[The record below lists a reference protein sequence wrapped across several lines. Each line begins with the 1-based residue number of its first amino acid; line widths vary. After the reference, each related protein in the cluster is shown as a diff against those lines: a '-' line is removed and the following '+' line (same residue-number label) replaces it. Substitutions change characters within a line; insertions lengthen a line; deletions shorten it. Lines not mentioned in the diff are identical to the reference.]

1 MSLSESFVIY
11 RSVCVAPALIIVSDR
26 PELLLLSVLVS
37 SPQLLVSAFANSPL
51 AQADKSINKTDIVS
65 MFISVD
71 CEKWPGEE
79 RFRDSVTKKL
89 HIFLHT
95 LAHSLAHRLHNIR
108 KKVEATCKLLTKI
121 SLFRHSFAD
130 KMFDLLWASTDNKHT
145 QKIYLN
151 VMKMCNV

>member
-37 SPQLLVSAFANSPL
+37 SPQLLVSAFANSQL

-71 CEKWPGEE
+71 CEK
-79 RFRDSVTKKL
+79 
-89 HIFLHT
+89 
-95 LAHSLAHRLHNIR
+95 
-108 KKVEATCKLLTKI
+108 
-121 SLFRHSFAD
+121 
-130 KMFDLLWASTDNKHT
+130 
-145 QKIYLN
+145 
-151 VMKMCNV
+151 

>member
-1 MSLSESFVIY
+1 MCGDAVPSTSTDHCGGQTRTS
-11 RSVCVAPALIIVSDR
+11 APECSC
-26 PELLLLSVLVS
+26 S
-37 SPQLLVSAFANSPL
+37 SPQLLVSAFANSQL

-65 MFISVD
+65 IFISVD
-71 CEKWPGEE
+71 CEKCPREE

-121 SLFRHSFAD
+121 SLFRHLFAD
-130 KMFDLLWASTDNKHT
+130 IMFDLL
-145 QKIYLN
+145 
-151 VMKMCNV
+151 

>member
-1 MSLSESFVIY
+1 MCSAVTSS
-11 RSVCVAPALIIVSDR
+11 STGSDHCVGQPA
-26 PELLLLSVLVS
+26 ELLLLCPCLP
-37 SPQLLVSAFANSPL
+37 PQLLVSAFVNSPL

-65 MFISVD
+65 IFISVD
-71 CEKWPGEE
+71 CEKCPGEE
-79 RFRDSVTKKL
+79 RFRDSLTKKL

-130 KMFDLLWASTDNKHT
+130 IMFDLL
-145 QKIYLN
+145 
-151 VMKMCNV
+151 